1 MTIPNFDPFA
11 DVDVFDDEPPVEYA
25 PVVDLPTLEHVSST
39 DSVGSVG
46 FVQGAPTPDRNVGS
60 TSSVGPVGSSDG
72 VLDRVSAWLRR
83 FICTVH
89 EEDIDLLT
97 LWAAHTHLADVV
109 YTTPRLVLDSP
120 VPGAGKT
127 TTLEH
132 LGKLSL
138 RPLQAASLSSPA
150 MLARLLDQ
158 ELRTI
163 LIDEADR
170 NLDPKRPGV
179 EDLIAIINAGYKRG
193 ATRPVTVPDGK
204 NGWTVAEMP
213 TFSPVAL
220 AGNAP
225 HLPED
230 TRSRTI
236 RVLLLPDY
244 EGRVEDSDWEEIE
257 VDALDLGIA
266 LAQWADTVRDVVR
279 VVRPDMPEGCNG
291 RSKERWSPLR
301 RVAEVA
307 GGRWPAV
314 ADALIRRDLLEAQM
328 NREDGMVT
336 TPPAVTLLRDLA
348 EIWPADRAH
357 LASSVLITNL
367 ITHNPQQWG
376 EFSSFGKA
384 LTPQRM
390 GRMLAQGF
398 QVNSARQGDG
408 PRGYYRQTLAP
419 VWRRMGITP
428 PEVTD
433 GTDGTGQ
440 TDGQEAR
447 R

>member
-1 MTIPNFDPFA
+1 MSIPNFDPFA
-11 DVDVFDDEPPVEYA
+11 DVDFLEEEPPAEYA
-25 PVVDLPTLEHVSST
+25 PVVDLPAPERVSST
-39 DSVGSVG
+39 GPVGSVG
-46 FVQGAPTPDRNVGS
+46 SLETVHTEGNDVGS
-60 TSSVGPVGSSDG
+60 TSSVGPVGSSGG
-72 VLDRVSAWLRR
+72 VLDRVSAWLGR

-89 EEDIDLLT
+89 DGDIDLLT

-150 MLARLLDQ
+150 MLARLLDK

-193 ATRPVTVPDGK
+193 ATRPVLVPAKG
-204 NGWTVAEMP
+204 GEWAVAEMP

-244 EGRVEDSDWEEIE
+244 EGRAEVTDWEEIE
-257 VDALDLGIA
+257 PQAADLGEA
-266 LAQWADTVRDVVR
+266 LAQWADGVRDFVRTVR
-279 VVRPDMPEGCNG
+279 PEMPEGCNG

-301 RVAEVA
+301 RVAEAA
-307 GGRWPAV
+307 GGRWPEV
-314 ADALIRRDLLEAQM
+314 TDSLIRRDLLEAQM

-348 EIWPADRAH
+348 EIWPAERAH
-357 LASSVLITNL
+357 QASSVLITNL

-433 GTDGTGQ
+433 GTDGSGQ
-440 TDGQEAR
+440 TDGAGTAS
-447 R
+447 

>member
-11 DVDVFDDEPPVEYA
+11 DIPLLDDEPFDA
-25 PVVDLPTLEHVSST
+25 LSTAEHVGSAVLVGSVGSAEGARSAET
-39 DSVGSVG
+39 PVGSASSVGSVG
-46 FVQGAPTPDRNVGS
+46 
-60 TSSVGPVGSSDG
+60 SSGG
-72 VLDRVSAWLRR
+72 VLDQVSRWLGR

-89 EEDIDLLT
+89 EEDVDLLA
-97 LWAAHTHLADVV
+97 LWAAHTHLVDVM

-150 MLARLLDQ
+150 MLSRLLDK

-193 ATRPVTVPDGK
+193 ATRPVLVPAKG
-204 NGWTVAEMP
+204 GEWVVAEMP

-244 EGRVEDSDWEEIE
+244 EGRAEVTDWEEIE
-257 VDALDLGIA
+257 PVADDLGLS
-266 LAQWADTVRDVVR
+266 LAQWADSVRDFVRTVR
-279 VVRPDMPEGCNG
+279 PEMPEGCNG

-301 RVAEVA
+301 RVAEAA
-307 GGRWPAV
+307 GGRWPDV
-314 ADALIRRDLLEAQM
+314 ADSLIRRDLMEAQM

-348 EIWPADRAH
+348 EVWPADRTHVATN
-357 LASSVLITNL
+357 VLVTAL
-367 ITHNPQQWG
+367 TTHNPQQWG
-376 EFSSFGKA
+376 EFSTFGKA

-398 QVNSARQGDG
+398 QVNSSRQGDG

-428 PEVTD
+428 PEETD

-440 TDGQEAR
+440 TDGSETAR
-447 R
+447 